1 MPEQLP
7 VHSETVADI
16 HSPVKKKK
24 KKKQDLIL
32 DINIWKKA
40 IPLSGGRGGIVEG
53 IKSTTTPLDNIY
65 HSNQTPKKANTSKSD
80 LLLYILLW
88 NRS

>member
-24 KKKQDLIL
+24 KKKKQDLIL
-32 DINIWKKA
+32 DIDI
-40 IPLSGGRGGIVEG
+40 
-53 IKSTTTPLDNIY
+53 
-65 HSNQTPKKANTSKSD
+65 
-80 LLLYILLW
+80 
-88 NRS
+88 

>member
-24 KKKQDLIL
+24 KQDLIL
-32 DINIWKKA
+32 DINI
-40 IPLSGGRGGIVEG
+40 
-53 IKSTTTPLDNIY
+53 
-65 HSNQTPKKANTSKSD
+65 
-80 LLLYILLW
+80 
-88 NRS
+88 

>member
-24 KKKQDLIL
+24 KTGS
-32 DINIWKKA
+32 NIRYQHMKEGHSIIRGK
-40 IPLSGGRGGIVEG
+40 GGN
-53 IKSTTTPLDNIY
+53 S
-65 HSNQTPKKANTSKSD
+65 
-80 LLLYILLW
+80 
-88 NRS
+88 